1 MRSLSTCEAR
11 SAVPGVLPLAKIGND
26 TRTMRKDGEELVRV
40 VFDLGAR
47 REPQVFAADAVGIN
61 IYIWS
66 FNSLF
71 VDRAALKIRV
81 RRIQDDSSWLLQH
94 TPVYANFHNCE
105 SPPCSSGRGACGFVH
120 HRLSGS
126 YPKTGVSRVGLW
138 R

>member
-1 MRSLSTCEAR
+1 MSLPRERTHSR
-11 SAVPGVLPLAKIGND
+11 VLGVSPLAKIGND
-26 TRTMRKDGEELVRV
+26 SRTMRKDGEELVRV